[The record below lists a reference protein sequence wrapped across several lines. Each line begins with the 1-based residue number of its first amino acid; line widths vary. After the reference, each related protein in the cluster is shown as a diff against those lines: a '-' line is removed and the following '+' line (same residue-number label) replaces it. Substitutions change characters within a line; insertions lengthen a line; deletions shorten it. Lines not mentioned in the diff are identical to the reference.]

1 MKNNFYKFICIYNKK
16 IGYNSSNMNK
26 LKEYIN
32 SHELSEIHPSDI
44 AKILKQLDDKD
55 FAEAIQLVP
64 KNLVG
69 DVALALP
76 DRYFDDV
83 VESLSVDEL
92 SHAVTELESD
102 DQLEFMQEL
111 GEVDESVASQV
122 FDTLHEDDKLE
133 ITKLQTYDE
142 DEAGRY
148 MQLEVFTAF
157 RDEIVQDVIQRFAVL
172 RKANELENVQNLFIV
187 SKDNKLRYTVGLD
200 DLLIFDFSKTLK
212 ENIAESGDSF
222 EPKTAYDR
230 DEIKDVVHTFEE
242 YDLSVMPIVNAYGIL
257 VGRITSD
264 DIYDLII
271 EHATEQMYN
280 LAGVDDEA
288 EEDDEIVKA
297 GRKRATWLSL
307 NLLTA
312 IAASFVI
319 AMFSDALESMV
330 ALAVLMPI
338 VASMGGNAGTQSL
351 TVVVRQLALGDISQG
366 DAMRII
372 KKEIALSLG
381 NGIFFAI
388 IMGLIAALWFDM
400 RMLGVVIALSMII
413 NLLMAGFFGATI
425 PLFLKKMDIDPAI
438 GSTVIL
444 TTITDVVGFFSFLG
458 LATYILL

>member
-1 MKNNFYKFICIYNKK
+1 MKNNFYKFVCVYTKK
-16 IGYNSSNMNK
+16 IGYNSNNMNK

-64 KNLVG
+64 KDLVG

-111 GEVDESVASQV
+111 GEVDKGVASQV
-122 FDTLHEDDKLE
+122 FDTLHEDDRLE

-157 RDEIVQDVIQRFAVL
+157 RDEIVQDVIERFAAL

-200 DLLIFDFSKTLK
+200 NLLIFDFSKTLK

-222 EPKTAYDR
+222 EPKKAYDR

-242 YDLSVMPIVNAYGIL
+242 YDLSVMPIINAYGIL